1 MIFTTTVSSVALLL
15 MYALPGF
22 LLIKSK
28 LVKKDAIPAFAKV
41 LLYVCQP
48 CLTFYSFDKAD
59 FSAGL
64 LLNLFIFFIIALAGQ
79 LGFLMLFY
87 FLFRKRSAENP
98 DYRVYN
104 IALVLGNCGFFG
116 IPVVERLFPT
126 RSDAAVYCLVFT
138 LAMNLLCW
146 TLVLYILTKDR
157 KYIQAKR
164 LVLNPST
171 ISFIVA
177 FVLFVLSVK
186 LPSLLSEA
194 VSLGGKISTPLCMTI
209 LGMRLGATR
218 AKAVF
223 LNFRQ
228 YIIVILKQMS
238 VPLAVFA
245 LVYFLPVDEFIK
257 QLSFIL
263 FCCPIAS
270 NVLSFAELADKGQ
283 ETAGSCVLLGTVLS
297 ILTMPVMMLF
307 LS

>member
-15 MYALPGF
+15 MYAVPGF
-22 LLIKSK
+22 LLIKTK
-28 LVKKDAIPAFAKV
+28 LVQKDSISAFAKV

-59 FSAGL
+59 FSPDL
-64 LLNLFIFFIIALAGQ
+64 LVNLGIFFLVALIGQ

-87 FLFRKRSAENP
+87 FILRKRSVE
-98 DYRVYN
+98 DVRYRVYN
-104 IALVLGNCGFFG
+104 TAMVLGNCGFFG
-116 IPVVERLFPT
+116 IPVVERLFPQ
-126 RSDAAVYCLVFT
+126 RADAAVYCLVFT

-146 TLVLYILTKDR
+146 TLVLYIFTKDK

-164 LVLNPST
+164 LILNPST
-171 ISFIVA
+171 LSFIAA

-209 LGMRLGATR
+209 LGMRLGTAS
-218 AKAVF
+218 AKELF
-223 LNFRQ
+223 CNRKQ
-228 YIIVILKQMS
+228 YAVILVKQTA

-245 LVYFLPVDEFIK
+245 LMYLLPVDEFIK
-257 QLSFIL
+257 QLAFIL
-263 FCCPIAS
+263 FCCPVAS
-270 NVLSFAELADKGQ
+270 NVLNYAELAGEGQ
-283 ETAGSCVLLGTVLS
+283 ETAGSCVLLGTILS
-297 ILTMPVMMLF
+297 IGTMPLMMLI